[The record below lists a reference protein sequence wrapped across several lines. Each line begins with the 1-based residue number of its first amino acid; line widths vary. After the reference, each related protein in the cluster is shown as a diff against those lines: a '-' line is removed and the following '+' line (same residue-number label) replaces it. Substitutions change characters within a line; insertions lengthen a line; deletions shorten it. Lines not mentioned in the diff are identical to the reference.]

1 MDQRTRERAK
11 GKIQKNRRELRG
23 MRRKKR
29 EGKERHQ
36 KCSRHTHTQIETDI
50 HIHKENERQI
60 NTETGIVTARDKN

>member
-36 KCSRHTHTQIETDI
+36 KCSTHTQIETDI